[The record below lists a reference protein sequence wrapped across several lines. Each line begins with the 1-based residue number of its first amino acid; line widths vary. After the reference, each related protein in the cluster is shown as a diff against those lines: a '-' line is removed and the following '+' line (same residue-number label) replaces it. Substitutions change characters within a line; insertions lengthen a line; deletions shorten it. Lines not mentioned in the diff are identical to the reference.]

1 VSGGTSVSGVTEAG
15 RREQPPSP
23 APPAGPENPLLPRA
37 RRPIP
42 WLLLLT
48 VALGVTTNVLLLTHT
63 RVSVVGAALGWWLI
77 VVYPTYLIS
86 TTRVW
91 ERVTGAERV
100 LYSLGAVL
108 LVLVVGGLVLDV
120 GLPPLGVARPLTLVP
135 VLVMVDCVAVALMCW
150 RRSRGAITGWLA
162 PAARS
167 VRTPELWVLVVS
179 ALCVPLVVAGA
190 NRLNNGAG
198 DTLSLIGLAGVV
210 VAFAILVF
218 WRAAIRDTVV
228 SIAAYLLGLSLLL
241 STSLRGWYVTGHDI
255 QHEYTVFQLTKDQG
269 VWKVGG
275 FHDAYYAC
283 LSITILPT
291 EIWQL
296 VRVDDPY
303 IFKVFFQLLFAT
315 CPVMVYLLARRYC
328 SKLVAIL
335 GVVYF
340 VSFPTF
346 FTDMPFLNRQEIA
359 FVFLGLAYLALTRRQ
374 WSAWRRRLIVIAFGL
389 GMGLCHYSTI
399 YVFIGTLGI
408 AWLLERIAALLE
420 RLRRGDRGPQHN
432 TRAGWSDRTR
442 IVTPVVIVSLALV
455 AYLWGGP
462 ITQSAGGVKTTVEEA
477 LPQVF
482 GGSGGGYSADTSYG
496 LFLGSGPSPQ
506 QLLNQYR
513 AQTLSQRTS
522 FMRGTYLPLSE
533 VDAAKTTLIATP
545 NLPLTRL
552 GSFLSQAHVP
562 VTALNDAVRGLAAK
576 GEQVFLVVGLAA
588 WGFSRWRRRQFG
600 RDFFMLSLASVIMVG
615 AITVLPG
622 LSVSYGLL
630 RAFQQALFLVAPVLV
645 SGSIFLLQP
654 LGRVWAPR
662 AAAVVALVILF
673 STIGL
678 MPQLLGGY
686 PAQLN
691 LNNSGDYYDAY
702 YVHDQE
708 IAALDWLGQQPGT
721 LPAGVQAN
729 VQADITSDR
738 WTFKNPGDISASQV
752 VTDFYPTL
760 LRKSTWVVLG
770 YSTVRSGVSY
780 FVGNGNLIPY
790 KYPVGVLKASKDL
803 VYDNGSTWIYK

>member
-1 VSGGTSVSGVTEAG
+1 VVS
-15 RREQPPSP
+15 
-23 APPAGPENPLLPRA
+23 
-37 RRPIP
+37 
-42 WLLLLT
+42 
-48 VALGVTTNVLLLTHT
+48 NVLLLTGT
-63 RVSVVGAALGWWLI
+63 RVAFAGPALGWWLI
-77 VVYPTYLIS
+77 VVYPTYLLT

-108 LVLVVGGLVLDV
+108 LILVVGGLLLDV
-120 GLPPLGVARPLTLVP
+120 TLPHVGVARPLALVP
-135 VLVMVDCVAVALMCW
+135 ILIMVDCVAVALMCW
-150 RRSRGAITGWLA
+150 RWWRGAITGRWLLT
-162 PAARS
+162 ARS
-167 VRTPELWVLVVS
+167 VRTPELWVLVLS

-190 NRLNNGAG
+190 NRLNNGGG
-198 DTLSLIGLAGVV
+198 DAVSLVGLAGVV
-210 VAFAILVF
+210 VAFGMLVW
-218 WRAAIRDTVV
+218 WRTAIRDSVV
-228 SIAAYLLGLSLLL
+228 SIAVYLLGLSLLL

-269 VWKVGG
+269 VWNVSS
-275 FHDAYYAC
+275 FRDAYYAC

-328 SKLVAIL
+328 SKHVAIL
-335 GVVYF
+335 AVVYF

-359 FVFLGLAYLALTRRQ
+359 FVFLGLSYLALTRRE
-374 WSAWRRRLIVIAFGL
+374 WSAWRRRLIVIVYGL
-389 GMGLCHYSTI
+389 GMGLSHYSTI

-408 AWLLERIAALLE
+408 AWILERIAALLE
-420 RLRRGDRGPQHN
+420 RLGRGDRGPRHS
-432 TRAGWSDRTR
+432 TRAGWSDATR

-455 AYLWGGP
+455 AFLWGEV
-462 ITQSAGGVKTTVEEA
+462 ITQTAEGVKATVEEA

-482 GGSGGGYSADTSYG
+482 GASGGSYSADTSYS
-496 LFLGSGPSPQ
+496 LLLGRGPSSQ
-506 QLLNQYR
+506 QLLDQYR
-513 AQTLSQRTS
+513 TQALSDRTTYLP
-522 FMRGTYLPLSE
+522 GTYLPLSE
-533 VDAAKTTLIATP
+533 VKAVKTPVVTTAS
-545 NLPLTRL
+545 LPLTGL
-552 GSFLSQAHVP
+552 GRFLSQVHVP
-562 VTALNDAVRGLAAK
+562 VAALNDAVRGVAAK
-576 GEQVFLVVGLAA
+576 GEQIFIIIGLAA
-588 WGFSRWRRRQFG
+588 WGFARWRRRQFG
-600 RDFFMLSLASVIMVG
+600 RDFFLLSLASVVMVG

-645 SGSIFLLQP
+645 SGSIFLFQP
-654 LGRVWAPR
+654 LGRVWAAR
-662 AAAVVALVILF
+662 AAAIVALVVLF

-686 PAQLN
+686 QAQLN
-691 LNNSGDYYDAY
+691 LDNSGVYYDAY
-702 YVHDQE
+702 YVHPQE

-721 LPAGVQAN
+721 LPSGVQA
-729 VQADITSDR
+729 DLTSDR
-738 WTFKNPGDISASQV
+738 WSFKNPGDISANQV

-770 YSTVRSGVSY
+770 YSTVRTGVSW
-780 FVGNGNLIPY
+780 FVGNGNLISY
-790 KYPVGVLKASKDL
+790 KYPVGVLKTSKDL
-803 VYDNGSTWIYK
+803 VYDNGSTRIYK

>member
-1 VSGGTSVSGVTEAG
+1 M
-15 RREQPPSP
+15 
-23 APPAGPENPLLPRA
+23 PAGPETQLKPRSEQ
-37 RRPIP
+37 PGWPVP
-42 WLLLLT
+42 WLLLSC
-48 VALGVTTNVLLLTHT
+48 ALIVVSNVLLLTGT
-63 RVSVVGAALGWWLI
+63 RVAFAGPALGWWLI
-77 VVYPTYLIS
+77 VVYPTYLLT

-108 LVLVVGGLVLDV
+108 LILVVGGLLLDV
-120 GLPPLGVARPLTLVP
+120 TLPHVGVARPLALVP
-135 VLVMVDCVAVALMCW
+135 ILIMVDCVAVALMCW
-150 RRSRGAITGWLA
+150 RWWRGAITGRWLLT
-162 PAARS
+162 ARS
-167 VRTPELWVLVVS
+167 VRTPELWVLVLS

-190 NRLNNGAG
+190 NRLNNGGG
-198 DTLSLIGLAGVV
+198 DAVSLVGLAGVV
-210 VAFAILVF
+210 VAFGMLVW
-218 WRAAIRDTVV
+218 WRTAIRDSVV
-228 SIAAYLLGLSLLL
+228 SIAVYLLGLSLLL

-269 VWKVGG
+269 VWNVSS
-275 FHDAYYAC
+275 FRDAYYAC

-328 SKLVAIL
+328 SKHVAIL
-335 GVVYF
+335 AVVYF

-359 FVFLGLAYLALTRRQ
+359 FVFLGLSYLALTRRE
-374 WSAWRRRLIVIAFGL
+374 WSAWRRRLIVIVYGL
-389 GMGLCHYSTI
+389 GMGLSHYSTI

-408 AWLLERIAALLE
+408 AWILERIAALLE
-420 RLRRGDRGPQHN
+420 RLGRGDRGPRHS
-432 TRAGWSDRTR
+432 TRAGWSDATR

-455 AYLWGGP
+455 AFLWGEV
-462 ITQSAGGVKTTVEEA
+462 ITQTAEGVKATVEEA

-482 GGSGGGYSADTSYG
+482 GASGGSYSADTSYS
-496 LFLGSGPSPQ
+496 LLLGRGPSSQ
-506 QLLNQYR
+506 QLLDQYR
-513 AQTLSQRTS
+513 TQALSDRTTYLP
-522 FMRGTYLPLSE
+522 GTYLPLSE
-533 VDAAKTTLIATP
+533 VKAVKTPVVTTAS
-545 NLPLTRL
+545 LPLTGL
-552 GSFLSQAHVP
+552 GRFLSQVHVP
-562 VTALNDAVRGLAAK
+562 VAALNDAVRGVAAK
-576 GEQVFLVVGLAA
+576 GEQIFIIIGLAA
-588 WGFSRWRRRQFG
+588 WGFARWRRRQFG
-600 RDFFMLSLASVIMVG
+600 RDFFLLSLASVVMVG

-645 SGSIFLLQP
+645 SGSIFLFQP
-654 LGRVWAPR
+654 LGRVWAAR
-662 AAAVVALVILF
+662 AAAIVALVVLF

-686 PAQLN
+686 QAQLN
-691 LNNSGDYYDAY
+691 LDNSGVYYDAY
-702 YVHDQE
+702 YVHPQE

-721 LPAGVQAN
+721 LPSGVQA
-729 VQADITSDR
+729 DLTSDR
-738 WTFKNPGDISASQV
+738 WSFKNPGDISANQV

-770 YSTVRSGVSY
+770 YSTVRTGVSW
-780 FVGNGNLIPY
+780 FVGNGNLISY
-790 KYPVGVLKASKDL
+790 KYPVGVLKTSKDL
-803 VYDNGSTWIYK
+803 VYDNGSTRIYK

>member
-1 VSGGTSVSGVTEAG
+1 MSCALIVVS
-15 RREQPPSP
+15 
-23 APPAGPENPLLPRA
+23 
-37 RRPIP
+37 
-42 WLLLLT
+42 
-48 VALGVTTNVLLLTHT
+48 NVLLLTGT
-63 RVSVVGAALGWWLI
+63 RVAFAGPALGWWLI
-77 VVYPTYLIS
+77 VVYPTYLLT

-108 LVLVVGGLVLDV
+108 LILVVGGLLLDV
-120 GLPPLGVARPLTLVP
+120 TLPHFGVARPLALVP
-135 VLVMVDCVAVALMCW
+135 ILITVDCVAVALMCW
-150 RRSRGAITGWLA
+150 RWWRGAITGRWL

-167 VRTPELWVLVVS
+167 IRTPELWVLLLS
-179 ALCVPLVVAGA
+179 GLCVPLVVAGA
-190 NRLNNGAG
+190 NRLNNGGG
-198 DTLSLIGLAGVV
+198 DAVSLVGLAGVV
-210 VAFAILVF
+210 VAFGMLVW
-218 WRAAIRDTVV
+218 WRTAIRDSAV
-228 SIAAYLLGLSLLL
+228 SIAVYLLGLSLLL

-255 QHEYTVFQLTKDQG
+255 QHEYTVFQLTRDQG
-269 VWKVGG
+269 VWNVSS
-275 FHDAYYAC
+275 FRDAYYAC

-328 SKLVAIL
+328 SKHVAIL
-335 GVVYF
+335 AVVYF

-359 FVFLGLAYLALTRRQ
+359 FVFLGLSYLALTRRE
-374 WSAWRRRLIVIAFGL
+374 WSAWRRRLIVIVYGL
-389 GMGLCHYSTI
+389 GMGLSHYSTI

-408 AWLLERIAALLE
+408 AWILERIAALLE
-420 RLRRGDRGPQHN
+420 RLRRGDRGPRHS
-432 TRAGWSDRTR
+432 TRAGWSDATR

-455 AYLWGGP
+455 AFLWGEV
-462 ITQSAGGVKTTVEEA
+462 ITQTAQGVKATVEEA

-482 GGSGGGYSADTSYG
+482 GASGGSYSADTSYS
-496 LFLGSGPSPQ
+496 LLLGRGPSSQ
-506 QLLNQYR
+506 QLLDQYR
-513 AQTLSQRTS
+513 TQALSDRTS
-522 FMRGTYLPLSE
+522 YLPGTYLPLSE
-533 VDAAKTTLIATP
+533 VEAVKTPVITTAS
-545 NLPLTRL
+545 LPLTGL
-552 GSFLSQAHVP
+552 GRFLSQVHVP
-562 VTALNDAVRGLAAK
+562 VAALNDAVRGLAAK
-576 GEQVFLVVGLAA
+576 GEQIFIIIGLAA
-588 WGFSRWRRRQFG
+588 WGFARWRRRQFG
-600 RDFFMLSLASVIMVG
+600 RDFFLLSLASVVMVG

-645 SGSIFLLQP
+645 SGSIFLFQP
-654 LGRVWAPR
+654 LGRVWAAR
-662 AAAVVALVILF
+662 AAAIVALVVLF

-691 LNNSGDYYDAY
+691 LNNSGVYYDAY
-702 YVHDQE
+702 YVHPQE

-721 LPAGVQAN
+721 LPAGVQA
-729 VQADITSDR
+729 DLTSDR
-738 WTFKNPGDISASQV
+738 WSFKNPGDISADQI

-770 YSTVRSGVSY
+770 YSTVRTGVSW
-780 FVGNGNLIPY
+780 FVGNGNLISY
-790 KYPVGVLKASKDL
+790 KYPVGVLKTSKDL
-803 VYDNGSTWIYK
+803 VYDNGSTRIYK

>member
-1 VSGGTSVSGVTEAG
+1 VVS
-15 RREQPPSP
+15 
-23 APPAGPENPLLPRA
+23 
-37 RRPIP
+37 
-42 WLLLLT
+42 
-48 VALGVTTNVLLLTHT
+48 NVLLLTGT
-63 RVSVVGAALGWWLI
+63 RVAFAGPALGWWLI
-77 VVYPTYLIS
+77 VVYPTYLLT

-108 LVLVVGGLVLDV
+108 LILVVGGLLLDV
-120 GLPPLGVARPLTLVP
+120 TLPHVGVARPLALVP
-135 VLVMVDCVAVALMCW
+135 ILIMVDCVAVALMCW
-150 RRSRGAITGWLA
+150 RWWRGAITGRWLL
-162 PAARS
+162 AARS
-167 VRTPELWVLVVS
+167 VRTPELWVLVLS

-190 NRLNNGAG
+190 NRLNNGGG
-198 DTLSLIGLAGVV
+198 DAVSLVGLAGVV
-210 VAFAILVF
+210 VAFGMLVW
-218 WRAAIRDTVV
+218 WRTAIRDSVV
-228 SIAAYLLGLSLLL
+228 SIAVYLLGLSLLL

-269 VWKVGG
+269 VWNVSS
-275 FHDAYYAC
+275 FRDAYYAC

-328 SKLVAIL
+328 SKHVAIL
-335 GVVYF
+335 AVVYF

-359 FVFLGLAYLALTRRQ
+359 FVFLGLSYLALTRRE
-374 WSAWRRRLIVIAFGL
+374 WSAWRRRLIVIVYGL
-389 GMGLCHYSTI
+389 GMGLSHYSTI

-408 AWLLERIAALLE
+408 AWILERIAALLE
-420 RLRRGDRGPQHN
+420 RLGRGDRGPRHS
-432 TRAGWSDRTR
+432 TRAGWSDATR

-455 AYLWGGP
+455 AFLWGEV
-462 ITQSAGGVKTTVEEA
+462 ITQTAEGVKATVEEA

-482 GGSGGGYSADTSYG
+482 GASGGSYSADTSYS
-496 LFLGSGPSPQ
+496 LLLGRGPSSQ
-506 QLLNQYR
+506 QLLDQYR
-513 AQTLSQRTS
+513 TQALSDRTTYLP
-522 FMRGTYLPLSE
+522 GTYLPLSE
-533 VDAAKTTLIATP
+533 VKAVKTPVVTTAS
-545 NLPLTRL
+545 LPLTGL
-552 GSFLSQAHVP
+552 GRFLSQVHVP
-562 VTALNDAVRGLAAK
+562 VAALNDAVRGVAAK
-576 GEQVFLVVGLAA
+576 GEQIFIIIGLAA
-588 WGFSRWRRRQFG
+588 WGFARWRRRQFG
-600 RDFFMLSLASVIMVG
+600 RDFFLLSLASVVMVG

-645 SGSIFLLQP
+645 SGSIFLFQP
-654 LGRVWAPR
+654 LGRVWAAR
-662 AAAVVALVILF
+662 AAAIVALVVLF

-686 PAQLN
+686 QAQLN
-691 LNNSGDYYDAY
+691 LDNSGVYYDAY
-702 YVHDQE
+702 YVHPQE

-721 LPAGVQAN
+721 LPSGVQA
-729 VQADITSDR
+729 DLTSDR
-738 WTFKNPGDISASQV
+738 WSFKNPGDISANQV

-770 YSTVRSGVSY
+770 YSTVRTGVSW
-780 FVGNGNLIPY
+780 FVGNGNLISY
-790 KYPVGVLKASKDL
+790 KYPVGVLKTSKDL
-803 VYDNGSTWIYK
+803 VYDNGSTRIYK